1 MRAYED
7 LPRNVQ
13 IAIDFKE
20 RCEKARE
27 MAKTDNVSVGD
38 FSGLKCSFRDEG
50 DMREINSYMELDGA
64 DNI

>member
-1 MRAYED
+1 MIAYED

-27 MAKTDNVSVGD
+27 LAKTDNVSVGD
-38 FSGLKCSFRDEG
+38 FSGLKCSFRDKG
-50 DMREINSYMELDGA
+50 DVREINSYMELYGA
-64 DNI
+64 ED

>member
-13 IAIDFKE
+13 LAIDFKE

-27 MAKTDNVSVGD
+27 LAKTDNVSVGD
-38 FSGLKCSFRDEG
+38 FSGLKSSFRD
-50 DMREINSYMELDGA
+50 DDNTKEINSWMNCA

>member
-13 IAIDFKE
+13 LAIDFKE
-20 RCEKARE
+20 RCEKARKL
-27 MAKTDNVSVGD
+27 AKTDNVSVGD
-38 FSGLKCSFRDEG
+38 FGGLKCSFRDDG
-50 DMREINSYMELDGA
+50 DTKEINSWMNCA